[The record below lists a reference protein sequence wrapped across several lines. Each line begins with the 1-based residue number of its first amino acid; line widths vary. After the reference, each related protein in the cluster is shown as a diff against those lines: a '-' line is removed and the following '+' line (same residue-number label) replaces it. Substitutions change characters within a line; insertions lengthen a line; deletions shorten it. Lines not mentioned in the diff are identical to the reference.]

1 MKQITIE
8 NVIPKV
14 FVGMPITSQVWQQKI
29 TFTTPEFCLIEAES
43 GMGKSSLCSFIYGYR
58 KDYEGRILFD
68 DIDISR
74 FTIEEWCRIRTHHI
88 SLLPQELRIFPELT
102 ALENIQIKNK
112 LTHFKSETEI
122 IEMLTRLELDKKVH
136 SPAGLL
142 SRGQQQRVAIVRALC
157 QPMDFLFL
165 DEPVSHLDVRNNKIA
180 ASLIVEELTAQ
191 NASAVATSVGAI
203 IELPYNHKI
212 KL

>member
-191 NASAVATSVGAI
+191 NASAVATSVGAV